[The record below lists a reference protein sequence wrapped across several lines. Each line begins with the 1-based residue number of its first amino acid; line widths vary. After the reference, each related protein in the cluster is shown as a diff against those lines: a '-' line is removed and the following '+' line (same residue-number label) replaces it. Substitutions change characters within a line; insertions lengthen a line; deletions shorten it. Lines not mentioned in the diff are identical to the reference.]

1 MSELMPTSSRI
12 AKQQTAGYVPDKSAK
27 KAISDML
34 RAAGKSPKTQS
45 TPQRTHAMLCL
56 LDVETLL
63 RIASDK
69 PKTKRAKKKTR

>member
-1 MSELMPTSSRI
+1 
-12 AKQQTAGYVPDKSAK
+12 
-27 KAISDML
+27 ML